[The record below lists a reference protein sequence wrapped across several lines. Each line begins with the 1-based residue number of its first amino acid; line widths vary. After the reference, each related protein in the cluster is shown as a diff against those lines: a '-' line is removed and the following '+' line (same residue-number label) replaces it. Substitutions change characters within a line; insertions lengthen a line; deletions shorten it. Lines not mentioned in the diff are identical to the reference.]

1 MSKAATLWMVI
12 SRAKLSWKYISMALG
27 VSLYKGVMSDAVDV

>member
-1 MSKAATLWMVI
+1 MKTAKKTML
-12 SRAKLSWKYISMALG
+12 AKLSWKYINSAFG